1 MLPNACRSL
10 LAFAFVFS
18 ISCGNLAL
26 ADSLIVD
33 DWDPSLQWNG
43 GWIGLKDEP
52 APSWDRTLTWG
63 NISSATV
70 TLTFTGTSIQVFG
83 AFKPVGVWSMQS
95 QYAIDGGSPTTFVPP
110 QEVSEEAYN
119 QSFYH
124 SGSLPEGEHTLKIT
138 NLGAQLWLDYFLV
151 NDGGGVNVVFSSG
164 GSSYGASPTTTT
176 ATVTESATISPSA
189 GTTHVSTGSTTP
201 PTSSAPNLPTQLNAS
216 VSATN
221 SSFPCT
227 TSPSASGSSDGSPSS
242 PLTSSPSPSSSDGTA
257 PSRGA
262 GATQGPSSG
271 TSHAVPA
278 GLIAGVTIGGLAVLA
293 VLLAVWWHCRR
304 KLSGLS
310 AWVAP
315 YPFSRPPGPDA
326 LSRTETSF
334 YAHDASLRKS
344 QHSATLLIG
353 PRASRRASSLAD
365 FVDSYS
371 YAHGERSPQS
381 PYADRSPQSPYA
393 DRYPHS
399 VYGGYWSTLRRS
411 TDGGVTIAGGPGLD
425 GGGDAPSILEVQSIK
440 SKLPPVYQAY
450 NTAGRSG

>member
-43 GWIGLKDEP
+43 GWIGFKDEL
-52 APSWDRTLTWG
+52 ALSWDCTLTWG

-70 TLTFTGTSIQVFG
+70 ALTFTGTSIQVFG

-95 QYAIDGGSPTTFVPP
+95 QYAIDGGSPTMFVPP

-124 SGSLPEGEHTLKIT
+124 SGTLSEGEHTLKIT
-138 NLGAQLWLDYFLV
+138 NLGSQLWLDYFLV
-151 NDGGGVNVVFSSG
+151 NNNGGVNIVSSG
-164 GSSYGASPTTTT
+164 GSRNGASRTTTT
-176 ATVTESATISPSA
+176 ATVTESVTTSASA
-189 GTTHVSTGSTTP
+189 GATPVSTGSTTAS
-201 PTSSAPNLPTQLNAS
+201 TSSAPNLPTQLNAS

-221 SSFPCT
+221 SSLPST

-242 PLTSSPSPSSSDGTA
+242 PLASSPSPSSSDGTA
-257 PSRGA
+257 PPRGA
-262 GATQGPSSG
+262 EATQDPSSG

-278 GLIAGVTIGGLAVLA
+278 GLITGVTIGGLAVLA
-293 VLLAVWWHCRR
+293 ILLAVWWRCRQ
-304 KLSGLS
+304 KQSGLS

-326 LSRTETSF
+326 SSRTETSF
-334 YAHDASLRKS
+334 YAHDASESLHES
-344 QHSATLLIG
+344 QYSATLLIS
-353 PRASRRASSLAD
+353 PRASRHASSLAD
-365 FVDSYS
+365 LVDSYS
-371 YAHGERSPQS
+371 YAHVERSPQS
-381 PYADRSPQSPYA
+381 P
-393 DRYPHS
+393 
-399 VYGGYWSTLRRS
+399 VCGGYLSTLRRS
-411 TDGGVTIAGGPGLD
+411 TDGGVTIAGGPGVD
-425 GGGDAPSILEVQSIK
+425 GSGLDAPSISDVQSIK
-440 SKLPPVYQAY
+440 SRLPPVYQAY
-450 NTAGRSG
+450 GAGGRSG